1 MINEIAEFEAYTG
14 TIEYKAKKKRDNSY
28 LGRFTFDMLTG
39 LKGFSR
45 VLTIIARGYM
55 WQDGA
60 GPQKDRAAKA
70 LLAWCSIPENETEK
84 EEWQFRTAFPELHGE
99 FPELVDGQGRGWL
112 CRHVHHITEY
122 VFSHP
127 EDVQKP
133 SIKQTEKLENVF
145 DEKWRTRVCQLQN
158 SMYSPNTYNN
168 WVLRFDDVLSD
179 ALLSGPLRNPEP
191 NVPGEVLQK
200 AVALKPKDA
209 TEQQIF
215 DILAFYY
222 ANKQEDTDWVV
233 LPEINFDA
241 YFGNTT
247 FSKKWIDKLPP
258 EVFEK
263 QANYGVCRIRIKTR

>member
-1 MINEIAEFEAYTG
+1 MINEISEFEAYTG

-60 GPQKDRAAKA
+60 GPQKERAAKA
-70 LLAWCSIPENETEK
+70 LLAWCSIPEDKEEK
-84 EEWQFRTAFPELHGE
+84 EDWQFRTAFPELHGE
-99 FPELVDGQGRGWL
+99 FPALVDDQGCGWL
-112 CRHVHHITEY
+112 YRHAHHITEY
-122 VFSHP
+122 VFNHP

-133 SIKQTEKLENVF
+133 SVKQAEKLENVF
-145 DEKWRTRVCQLQN
+145 DEKWRTKVRQLQN

-179 ALLSGPLRNPEP
+179 ALLSGPLRNAEP
-191 NVPGEVLQK
+191 NVPEEVLQK

-209 TEQQIF
+209 TKRQIF

-222 ANKQEDTDWVV
+222 TNKQEDTDWVV

-241 YFGNTT
+241 WFGNTT

-263 QANYGVCRIRIKTR
+263 QANYGVCRFRVKS